1 MSGEGLFLTPAPRWY
16 SIPSGRPFL
25 DDLARGLCV
34 ALGDDL
40 PQALILTPTRRG
52 ARQMAHAFTD
62 QCRERALLLPQVRA
76 LGDLEEGEP
85 PFDLDHLG
93 LDLPPALS
101 STRRRFELAKLIRAH
116 YESARPLDA
125 RTALELADA
134 LAKFFDSLALE
145 EVDASDRL
153 EHLVNDPDLRH
164 EGLDSLAEHWQVSAR
179 FLAIAVDLWPKRLA
193 ELDMMDPSQRLV
205 TLIHRLGDQW
215 AKTPPEHP
223 VIVAG
228 TTGTTPATARLMG
241 LVSGFVQGA
250 VVLPGLDLSLA
261 DEVWSQVGDSHPQG
275 AMKALLDRHRVPRD
289 IVRTWPVSQAAD
301 HARPFM
307 KSMARRRLLNEAL
320 RPAEATKDWRAQ
332 IGVLKAASDTAI
344 SDGLSGL
351 THIEGRNDEETAAVI
366 ALLMREALETPG
378 RTAALITPDITLSR
392 RVTARLSRWG
402 IEADSSAG
410 DPLIHSPVGRF
421 LHSLLDLILEP
432 FDAVKLLALL
442 KHPLSRFADEKA
454 INDLEI
460 KGLRGAKPRDAV
472 EVFERL
478 ERKKVPEAAVLWRD
492 YGEAVKLY
500 DTLKTD
506 LSSYVRAL
514 TLWAESLAK
523 HDGQALWRGAAGAS
537 ASALLADLISEGRD
551 FPVEDD
557 QVFVDI
563 LRRALRGATVRTGGH
578 THPRL
583 TILGAI
589 EARMFSADRLILAGL
604 EEGVWPQAAEI
615 DPFLS
620 RPMRK
625 ALGLPSPERRTGL
638 SAHDFVQS
646 ASQPEVWMVTRQ
658 RREGE
663 PQVRSRWLWRL
674 ETLTGGAGEHI
685 PGDPRWLDWA
695 RRMDGPLSRPPES
708 LRPAVRPQPAPP
720 VEARPLQLPVTQVEM
735 LARDPYAV
743 YVRYVLGLKPLDRP
757 NEPFEALRRGTA
769 IHAVAERFAR
779 EDAPLGEA
787 GVAAFC
793 DMLEAQLRAENLS
806 EAQLALQRPLFPLL
820 ARGYVDFEAERRRL
834 RPRLLI
840 EKSGELKIDLPR
852 GTFILTAK
860 ADRVEVH
867 DEGVDILDF
876 KTGQPPSAKAV
887 LSGFYPQ
894 LTLTGAIL
902 KYGTFDGFE
911 DMHRAKGLNAFTYV
925 RLSQDAVRPRE
936 VFDKKN
942 PMTAEEMADLALK
955 RFKTRL
961 MRYEDPKQGY
971 LSWRAPQYRLERG
984 GDYDQLARLYEWHVL
999 GDRDAETTTEEGE

>member
-1 MSGEGLFLTPAPRWY
+1 MSSRDLFVTPAPRWY

-25 DDLARGLCV
+25 DDLARGLCE

-62 QCRERALLLPQVRA
+62 QCRTGALLLPQVRA

-85 PFDLDHLG
+85 PFDLEHLG

-101 STRRRFELAKLIRAH
+101 STRRRFELANLIKAH
-116 YESARPLDA
+116 YESDVPLNA
-125 RTALELADA
+125 RTALELADS

-145 EVDASDRL
+145 EIDASDRL
-153 EHLVNDPDLRH
+153 DRLVHDPQLLH
-164 EGLDSLAEHWQVSAR
+164 EGLGGLAEHWQVSAR
-179 FLAIAVDLWPKRLA
+179 FLAIAVDLWPKRLK

-215 AKTPPEHP
+215 EKTPPTHP

-241 LVSGFVQGA
+241 LVSKFEQGA

-261 DEVWSQVGDSHPQG
+261 EDVWAQVGDSHPQG
-275 AMKALLDRHRVPRD
+275 AMKALLDRHRVSRD
-289 IVRTWPVSQAAD
+289 TINTWPASIEAD
-301 HARPFM
+301 RARH
-307 KSMARRRLLNEAL
+307 ARRRVLNEAL
-320 RPAEATKDWRAQ
+320 RPAEATKDWRTQ
-332 IGVLKAASDTAI
+332 IAALKAASETAI
-344 SDGLSGL
+344 RDGLDGL

-378 RTAALITPDITLSR
+378 KTAALITPDITLSR

-402 IEADSSAG
+402 VRPDSSAG
-410 DPLIHSPVGRF
+410 EALIHSPTGRF

-442 KHPLSRFADEKA
+442 KHPLCRFAGER
-454 INDLEI
+454 DLNTLEL
-460 KGLRGAKPRDAV
+460 KGLRGAKPRNAA
-472 EVFERL
+472 EVLARLNKKQAFE
-478 ERKKVPEAAVLWRD
+478 ASALWQD
-492 YGEAVKLY
+492 YANSTVHYEKP
-500 DTLKTD
+500 KTD

-514 TLWAESLAK
+514 TVWAESLAAN
-523 HDGQALWRGAAGAS
+523 DGQALWRGAAGAS
-537 ASALLADLISEGRD
+537 ASALLSDLMSEGRD
-551 FPVEDD
+551 FFVEDD

-563 LRRALRGATVRTGGH
+563 MRRALRSTTVRTGGH

-583 TILGAI
+583 TVLGAI

-604 EEGVWPQAAEI
+604 EEGVWPQAAEV

-663 PQVRSRWLWRL
+663 PQVQSRWLWRL
-674 ETLTGGAGEHI
+674 ETLTTGAGEHI
-685 PGDPRWLDWA
+685 PTNPQWLDWA
-695 RRMDGPLSRPPES
+695 RRMDGPLNVVPEA
-708 LRPAVRPQPAPP
+708 LKPAARPQPAPP

-735 LARDPYAV
+735 LERDPYAV
-743 YVRYVLGLKPLDRP
+743 YARYVLKLKPLDRP

-769 IHAVAERFAR
+769 IHAVAETFAAD
-779 EDAPLGEA
+779 DAPLGEA
-787 GVAAFC
+787 GVQVFC
-793 DMLEAQLRAENLS
+793 DLLETQLRAENLS

-820 ARGYVDFEAERRRL
+820 AREFVAFEAERRAD

-840 EKSGELKIDLPR
+840 EQSGELMINLPR
-852 GTFILTAK
+852 GPFTLTAK

-867 DEGVDILDF
+867 DRGVDVVDF
-876 KTGQPPSAKAV
+876 KTGQPPSPKAV
-887 LSGFYPQ
+887 IAGFYPQ
-894 LTLTGAIL
+894 LTLTAAIL
-902 KYGTFDGFE
+902 KYGTFGGFE
-911 DMHRAKGLNAFTYV
+911 DVHRAKGLGELVYV
-925 RLSQDAVRPRE
+925 RLGQDVVKPRL
-936 VFDKKN
+936 VHDKKN
-942 PMTAEEMADLALK
+942 PLTADEMADRALS
-955 RFKTRL
+955 RLKTRL
-961 MRYEDPKQGY
+961 TQYENPKQGY
-971 LSWRAPQYRLERG
+971 LSWRAPQYRMERG

-999 GDRDAETTTEEGE
+999 GDREAEPTTEDSE